1 MKNCFSR
8 VCFLIF
14 IFLAIPLKTFGYYPY
29 GSSTYNS
36 YLTPVPEI
44 NNLINGI
51 RIYRGLGVSWVTTTS
66 EVDDS
71 TAIISGISEGLDLS
85 KINNERILFKS
96 DNYVRKLINNKEVY
110 SFSTSY
116 YGDIY
121 VYEFP
126 GFGTSFY
133 SRFNKY
139 IPLENLPSE
148 LKENEISKDVLLVNR
163 NKNILYD
170 KYFFIDYDNFYIE
183 NKTFSDEEKNQ
194 IKKINKIEYE
204 KITEIQKYLR
214 EKRYTSAIAIDKD
227 FLPTYLF
234 MYRDS
239 LKNKYYGNMLYSL
252 LKIKEINDNQ
262 KIFNE
267 KVINYQIGL
276 IYFIF
281 YQVDKSYDYLKD
293 YTTIAPKTENQYLS
307 YILSLIHYYKENYS
321 TAIFYGDQIKP
332 DSELYPDALSM
343 IITYYKELNNKQKE
357 KEYIA
362 KLLSV
367 KPTIALYIA
376 YADFFSNKN
385 DKLNIYYKARNLDKS
400 SQAAQEVNKKIIEIE
415 QEKINNS
422 VKNISKF
429 IEVPNWNKYNSSLGY
444 SSQDEFFQKSNDC
457 IKRFKGNDLEKC
469 FASII
474 KYYDDILQIN
484 RNENFNSNYLYRLRQ
499 IESEL
504 DEANYTIRNLKIG
517 Q

>member
-8 VCFLIF
+8 VFLLIF

-36 YLTPVPEI
+36 YLPPEPEI

-51 RIYRGLGVSWVTTTS
+51 GISRGLGSSWVTTIS
-66 EVDDS
+66 DVNHS
-71 TAIISGISEGLDLS
+71 TATISGIFKNMDLS
-85 KINNERILFKS
+85 KINNERILFKP
-96 DNYVRKLINNKEVY
+96 DDYVRTLINNKEVY

-121 VYEFP
+121 VYEFI
-126 GFGTSFY
+126 GVGTDLY
-133 SRFNKY
+133 SKFKKY
-139 IPLENLPSE
+139 ISTEKIPEEFIKSDTSTDI
-148 LKENEISKDVLLVNR
+148 ISANR
-163 NKNILYD
+163 NKNILYS
-170 KYFFIDYDNFYIE
+170 KYFLIDYDNFYIE
-183 NKTFSDEEKNQ
+183 NKTFSNEEKKQ
-194 IKKINKIEYE
+194 MKKTNEIEYE

-214 EKRYTSAIAIDKD
+214 KKRYTSAIAMDKD

-239 LKNKYYGNMLYSL
+239 LKNEYYGNALYSL
-252 LKIKEINDNQ
+252 FKIKEINNTQ
-262 KIFNE
+262 RIFNE
-267 KVINYQIGL
+267 KAINYQIGL

-281 YQVDKSYDYLKD
+281 YQLDKSYEYLKD

-484 RNENFNSNYLYRLRQ
+484 RNENFNSNYLYRLGQ

-504 DEANYTIRNLKIG
+504 GEANYTIRNLKIG